1 MAHATKTPLRP
12 LHDHVMVKRATEE
25 HTRRGSIVIPDS
37 AKDKP
42 QEGTVIAVG
51 TGKVNDDGKKTPL
64 DIAAGDRVLFGKY
77 AGSEVELD
85 GEEYIILKEADVFGV
100 LNS

>member
-1 MAHATKTPLRP
+1 MAHARKTTLRP
-12 LHDHVMVKRATEE
+12 LHDHIMVKRATEE
-25 HTRRGSIVIPDS
+25 QTRHGSIVIPDS

-51 TGKVNDDGKKTPL
+51 TGKVSDDGKKTPL

-77 AGSEVELD
+77 AGSEVELG
-85 GEEYIILKEADVFGV
+85 GEEFIILKEADVFGV